1 MSKSH
6 SRVGSNSKHGTNK
19 NSDSL
24 VPSENWKSVVD
35 VKKIKK
41 TESVKK
47 MPVLVDTKTFIS
59 SQFITVREDVEKER
73 KAGKELL
80 SLIQKTEE
88 RSFQDFE
95 QPTLLELHQFVV

>member
-47 MPVLVDTKTFIS
+47 MPVLVDAKAFIS

-88 RSFQDFE
+88 KSFQDFE